1 MGEEKII
8 RTLSGMGRTQVN
20 GEKIETETGFPG
32 AVREERSGTKDLG
45 DQATSTFSST
55 NIYYFPP
62 LWKKL
67 QSIRAIL
74 GKLMNENRGHGTS
87 RGIGEHHPGPKR
99 RRRTTRRQKINL

>member
-1 MGEEKII
+1 M
-8 RTLSGMGRTQVN
+8 N
-20 GEKIETETGFPG
+20 GEKTEIENGFPG
-32 AVREERSGTKDLG
+32 AMREEGSGTKDLG

-62 LWKKL
+62 LWEEL
-67 QSIRAIL
+67 QSIRVIL

-99 RRRTTRRQKINL
+99 RHRTTRRQKVNV